1 MANRELQGGRTVGAD
16 VAVKLPDADVSTEQM
31 FHSIAELGQNIIK
44 ENQQAKIT
52 ENFSAAQIDINQ
64 MAMKYQT
71 EYEGDPFGG
80 MKKFQEERDKIIEG
94 YGNDISPFFKKPW
107 QQDTRRLA
115 MTNDAA
121 METWAYKQ
129 TKVNTVTAINR
140 SIKNNMSQAL
150 VDGQNFGNSDED
162 EIGSFLNFGQAKAQL
177 VGFADKNLGSETATK
192 MLEDY
197 DGDYLKSFM
206 SGVSDSNPLK
216 ALRLMERDDVKA
228 SFKDQKQYA
237 SMKEA
242 VESRALNVQEINGKK
257 QVLTALKDEN
267 SLLAK
272 SLEAPISYADLQQQF
287 AAQPNMSS
295 YAKNFFM
302 KANGYTKA
310 DGTTKLSNSE
320 QLQFKTDLYDQI
332 TQTVSNPELDAA
344 DISALQT
351 KVYQGMDNGSLTEK
365 EGINYLNQIT
375 APLADAKEAQYSK
388 FQMGKNNPFQ
398 DNIGF
403 SGIQQIYQDQI
414 EVKPAEG
421 EDEVGDQTKLMNNQ
435 NKVKLFDNYM
445 ASLTAQAASYGLTVA
460 QVPSLGKPQQRK
472 LYTDAQN
479 QAVKDYMIDKNPAL
493 ATLPDL
499 PNQVLTGGKLEP
511 GTAGSRD
518 LKPSVTAKKSFETQI
533 GSDGYL
539 YRLYPDGTREKT
551 VKAPE
556 GVKF

>member
-44 ENQQAKIT
+44 ENQQAKIM

-162 EIGSFLNFGQAKAQL
+162 EIGSLMNFGQSKAQL
-177 VGFADKNLGSETATK
+177 IGFADKNLGSETATK

-228 SFKDQKQYA
+228 SFKDQKQYT

-242 VESRALNVQEINGKK
+242 IESRALNVQEINGKK

-499 PNQVLTGGKLEP
+499 PNQVLTGGKLIQ
-511 GTAGSRD
+511 GTAGDRN
-518 LKPSVTAKKSFETQI
+518 LKPDVAAPPKFETYS

-539 YRLYPDGTREKT
+539 YRQYPDGKYER
-551 VKAPE
+551 VGRMPQ
-556 GVKF
+556 